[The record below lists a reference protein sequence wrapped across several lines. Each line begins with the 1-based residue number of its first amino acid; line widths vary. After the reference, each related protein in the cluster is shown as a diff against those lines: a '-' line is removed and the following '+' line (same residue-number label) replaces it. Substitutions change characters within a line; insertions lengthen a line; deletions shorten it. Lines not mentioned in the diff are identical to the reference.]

1 MKVPQDAALTLRIAL
16 RHTWPTHSHIS
27 FHSMDNSLIIFHLC
41 FVFCLLK
48 QRHSPTTTSSTLHSL
63 FSSFSRT
70 VSDFVCFFTAF
81 CPSCQ
86 TTQSSPF
93 PTKLSAPCI
102 KLAATAIS
110 IPIPR
115 PKTGDHQQRGQW
127 PVRDAVGMAP
137 LNVDDDKAT
146 PN

>member
-1 MKVPQDAALTLRIAL
+1 MLLLAL
-16 RHTWPTHSHIS
+16 RHTWPTHPLIS
-27 FHSMDNSLIIFHLC
+27 FYSIDKSLIIFHLC
-41 FVFCLLK
+41 FVFFCLHNRRHLLHYTRCSPLFFSNCLCLCLFLYCLL
-48 QRHSPTTTSSTLHSL
+48 
-63 FSSFSRT
+63 
-70 VSDFVCFFTAF
+70 

-115 PKTGDHQQRGQW
+115 PKSGDWRPKTTSNVANDQLETQW
-127 PVRDAVGMAP
+127 KCGPTQCG
-137 LNVDDDKAT
+137 
-146 PN
+146 